1 VKGLVAVDDLF
12 GMKFAA
18 SHPIAVNLATITKG
32 RQTSRGPENKIGMS
46 VEMTRGERII
56 PGVEAVNA

>member
-1 VKGLVAVDDLF
+1 LVAVDDPF

-18 SHPIAVNLATITKG
+18 SHPIAVNLAF
-32 RQTSRGPENKIGMS
+32 
-46 VEMTRGERII
+46 